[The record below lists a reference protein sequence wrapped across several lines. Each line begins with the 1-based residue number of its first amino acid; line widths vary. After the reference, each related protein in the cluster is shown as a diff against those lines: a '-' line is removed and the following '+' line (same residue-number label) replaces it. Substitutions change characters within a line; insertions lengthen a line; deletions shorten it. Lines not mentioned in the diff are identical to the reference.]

1 MNIIIIIMFI
11 YNILQFQRPEMSYQC
26 SLQIVNTQEASES
39 GEEASESGEEA
50 SESAEEASES
60 AEEASESG
68 EEASESAE
76 EALESAEEALESAK
90 EALESER
97 DDDVQG
103 ANNEDDD
110 QLRVKV
116 APEKRSFDEVQTE
129 QNIGVLVYHFI

>member
-1 MNIIIIIMFI
+1 MNVITIIMFM
-11 YNILQFQRPEMSYQC
+11 YNILQFKKPDMSYQC

-39 GEEASESGEEA
+39 G
-50 SESAEEASES
+50 
-60 AEEASESG
+60 EEASESG

>member
-1 MNIIIIIMFI
+1 M
-11 YNILQFQRPEMSYQC
+11 YNILQFKKPDMSYQC

-39 GEEASESGEEA
+39 GEDG
-50 SESAEEASES
+50 SESAEDG
-60 AEEASESG
+60 SESG

-76 EALESAEEALESAK
+76 EALES
-90 EALESER
+90 ER
-97 DDDVQG
+97 YDDVQG